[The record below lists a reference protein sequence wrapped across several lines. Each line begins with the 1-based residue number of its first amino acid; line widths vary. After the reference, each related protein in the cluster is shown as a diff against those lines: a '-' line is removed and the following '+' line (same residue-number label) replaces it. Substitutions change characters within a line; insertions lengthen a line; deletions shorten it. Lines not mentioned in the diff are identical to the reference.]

1 MNGPDFIQNIPLDK
15 LVKSP
20 RNARTTPASEAA
32 DAELKASIAVHGLQQ
47 NLVVAP
53 ANGNGAHEVI
63 AGGRR
68 LAALKALQ
76 AEGKLPPD
84 CVVPCFVR
92 AENAAEIS
100 LAENIVRQAMH
111 PADQFEAFAALI
123 DAGETVPAIAS
134 RFGVSEKLVRQRLK
148 LGKVAPKLLAAYR
161 AEEMDLETLTAFT
174 LSDSHKRQLAVWKQ
188 VKNEHYGVSPH
199 TVRRL
204 LTEKS
209 IAAGSRLGRFVGV
222 GAYEQAGGRVTRDL
236 FSERDE
242 GYFDDVKL
250 VHKLALR
257 TLEAKARELEATWKW
272 AKPMLEPDYGFTA
285 EFARVYPQPI
295 DVPPEV
301 TEELERL
308 DQREDELMS
317 VEEDDWTEELEAE
330 ADQLAVRREELQQI
344 VQEHVAYSE
353 DDCKRAGCIVTIGHD
368 GHFQVYEGLIPRD
381 EIAGEGDGHDG
392 EEPGDTPSDEPY
404 EAVLSGEQ
412 AVRKAHGFSQGLID
426 DLKAHR
432 LQITKA
438 RLAED
443 FETAFDLA
451 LYSLCIDVLHL
462 GYRADPLDLRANQTH
477 ERSSLGDLKDTPA
490 AQRLAAR
497 HEALHLAWL
506 SLPPAEGFAE
516 MSALSLE
523 AKQALFAWCIAQT
536 LQPQLAFE
544 DKANPAIEQ
553 VGDRLGIDFAAH
565 WRPTAD
571 NYWGRVRK
579 SHALEV
585 GAAVLGSRWHRDHA
599 KDKKPVLAKALEAAF
614 AGDGTATLG
623 LDPETAARAGAWVP
637 PGMAYGVSDDALSPA
652 DADTV
657 GAPDR
662 LDAEPDTGTEA
673 ETVPAFL
680 TADTSP
686 ADAEAS
692 QA

>member
-1 MNGPDFIQNIPLDK
+1 MNGPDFIQNISLDN

-20 RNARTTPASEAA
+20 RNARKTPPSEAA
-32 DAELKASIAVHGLQQ
+32 DAELRASIAVHGLQQ
-47 NLVVAP
+47 NLVVTP
-53 ANGNGAHEVI
+53 ADCDGIHEVV

-68 LAALKALQ
+68 LAALKVLQ

-84 CVVPCFVR
+84 CVVPCFIR
-92 AENAAEIS
+92 TENAAEIS

-111 PADQFEAFAALI
+111 PADQFEAFAALV
-123 DAGETVPAIAS
+123 DADETVPAIAA

-188 VKNEHYGVSPH
+188 VRNEHYGVSPH

-209 IAAGSRLGRFVGV
+209 IAAGSRVGRFVGV
-222 GAYEQAGGRVTRDL
+222 EAYEQAGGRVTRDL

-250 VHKLALR
+250 VHKLALHK
-257 TLEAKARELEATWKW
+257 LEAKAKELEATWKW

-285 EFARVYPQPI
+285 EFARVYPQPF
-295 DVPPEV
+295 DVPAEV

-308 DQREDELMS
+308 DRREDQLMS

-344 VQEHVAYSE
+344 VQKHVAYSE
-353 DDCKRAGCIVTIGHD
+353 DDCARAGCIVTIGHD
-368 GHFQVYEGLIPRD
+368 GDFQVYEGLIPRD
-381 EIAGEGDGHDG
+381 EIAGDGYDG
-392 EEPGDTPSDEPY
+392 EEPGETSSDEPV
-404 EAVLSGEQ
+404 EAPLSGEQ
-412 AVRKAHGFSQGLID
+412 AVRKAHGFSQGLIE

-438 RLAED
+438 HLAED
-443 FETAFDLA
+443 FEAAFDVA
-451 LYSLCIDVLHL
+451 LYSLCVDVLHL
-462 GYRADPLDLRANQTH
+462 GYRADPLDLRAVQTH
-477 ERSSLGDLKDTPA
+477 EHSSLGDLKDTPA

-497 HEALHLAWL
+497 REALHLAWL

-516 MSALSLE
+516 MSALSSQ

-544 DKANPAIEQ
+544 DKANPVVEQ

-585 GAAVLGSRWHRDHA
+585 GAAVLGSRWQRDHA

-614 AGDGTATLG
+614 AGDGVATLG
-623 LDPETAARAGAWVP
+623 LDPEAAARAGAWVP
-637 PGMAYGVSDDALSPA
+637 PGMACGVSDDALSPA

-657 GAPDR
+657 DTPDR
-662 LDAEPDTGTEA
+662 LDDEPDSDTEA

-680 TADTSP
+680 TAGTQPADVDASP
-686 ADAEAS
+686 A
-692 QA
+692 

>member
-1 MNGPDFIQNIPLDK
+1 MYAPDLIQNIPLDK

-20 RNARTTPASEAA
+20 RNARKTPSSETAS
-32 DAELKASIAVHGLQQ
+32 AELKASIAVHGLQQ

-53 ANGNGAHEVI
+53 ANGEGTHEVI

-84 CVVPCFVR
+84 CVVPCLVR
-92 AENAAEIS
+92 TEQVAELS
-100 LAENIVRQAMH
+100 LAENIVREAMH
-111 PADQFEAFAALI
+111 PADQFEAFAALV
-123 DAGETVPAIAS
+123 DTGETVPGIAA

-188 VKNEHYGVSPH
+188 VRNEHCGVSPH

-204 LTEKS
+204 LTEKA

-222 GAYEQAGGRVTRDL
+222 KAYEQAGGRVTRDL

-242 GYFDDVKL
+242 GYLDDVKL
-250 VHKLALR
+250 VHKLALQK
-257 TLEAKARELEATWKW
+257 LETKAKELEATWKW

-285 EFARVYPQPI
+285 EFARVYPQPV
-295 DVPPEV
+295 DVPAEV
-301 TEELERL
+301 TEELEHL
-308 DQREDELMS
+308 DRREDELMS
-317 VEEDDWTEELEAE
+317 VDEDDWTEELEAE
-330 ADQLAVRREELQQI
+330 ADQLAARREELQQI

-368 GHFQVYEGLIPRD
+368 GDFQLYEGLIPRD

-392 EEPGDTPSDEPY
+392 EEPGAMPLDEPVW
-404 EAVLSGEQ
+404 APLSGEQ

-432 LQITKA
+432 LQITKGY
-438 RLAED
+438 LAED
-443 FETAFDLA
+443 FEAAFDVA
-451 LYSLCIDVLHL
+451 LYSLCIDILHL
-462 GYRADPLDLRANQTH
+462 GYRANPLDLRAVQTH
-477 ERSSLGDLKDTPA
+477 EYSSLGDLKDTPA
-490 AQRLAAR
+490 ARRLAVR
-497 HEALHLAWL
+497 HEGLDVAWL
-506 SLPPAEGFAE
+506 GLPTAEGFAE
-516 MSALSLE
+516 MCALSSE

-544 DKANPAIEQ
+544 DKANPVIEQ
-553 VGDRLGIDFAAH
+553 VGGRLGFDFAAH

-585 GAAVLGSRWHRDHA
+585 GAAVLGDRWERDHA
-599 KDKKPVLAKALEAAF
+599 KDKKPVLAKAMEAAF
-614 AGDGTATLG
+614 AGDGVATLG
-623 LDPETAARAGAWVP
+623 LDPETAARASAWVP
-637 PGMAYGVSDDALSPA
+637 PGMAYGVSHDALSPA

-657 GAPDR
+657 DAPDR
-662 LDAEPDTGTEA
+662 PDDEPDTDTEA

-680 TADTSP
+680 TADTQP
-686 ADAEAS
+686 ADVDAS
-692 QA
+692 RA